1 MAKTQTVTISLEE
14 YKELLLKDKPNNND
28 HEMVE
33 RIFNEIEKHL
43 VYSDSRYYD
52 GYIGNEMRIDNS
64 TEVVKE
70 IMQMTKYVD
79 FDRWMKMW
87 NNVQTNERKRRAMR
101 EQMEQ
106 MNKAKEIRD
115 DQTD

>member
-1 MAKTQTVTISLEE
+1 MAKTQTVTISIDE
-14 YKELLLKDKPNNND
+14 YKELLLKDKPTDRD
-28 HEMVE
+28 HEIVE
-33 RIFNEIEKHL
+33 RIYNEIEKHL
-43 VYSDSRYYD
+43 LYSDSRYD
-52 GYIGNEMRIDNS
+52 SGHIGNEMKVDDS
-64 TEVVKE
+64 TEVIKE

-106 MNKAKEIRD
+106 MNKAKELRNE
-115 DQTD
+115 

>member
-1 MAKTQTVTISLEE
+1 MAKTQTVTISIDE
-14 YKELLLKDKPNNND
+14 YKELLLKDKPTDRD
-28 HEMVE
+28 HEIVE
-33 RIFNEIEKHL
+33 RIYNEIEKHL
-43 VYSDSRYYD
+43 VYSDSRYND
-52 GYIGNEMRIDNS
+52 GHIGNEMRIDNS
-64 TEVVKE
+64 TEVIKE

-106 MNKAKEIRD
+106 MNKAKELRNE
-115 DQTD
+115 